1 MLSLWY
7 IIIMSNIARCQYID
21 KIQDYL
27 DKPQIIKVITGM
39 RRTGKSYFL
48 RQVIELIKSK
58 FTKSQIIYIDK
69 ESLDFELIQNYKDL
83 NQYIKTE
90 IDKKKKT
97 FLFID
102 EIQEIEGWEKA
113 IRSFY
118 NTEKID
124 IYITGSNSDLLSSEL
139 SSYLS
144 GRYIEFP
151 IYPLSFKEFLDF
163 RKDQKQDQK
172 QEFLNF
178 LRYGGLPGIH
188 LLELQDENS
197 FNYIQSVFNTIV
209 LKDVVK
215 KYEIRNVALLE
226 NIAIYAFKHLGSN
239 LSAKNIADFLKEKK
253 ISAGN
258 DTIQNYLYY
267 LCSAYIFDK
276 ARIYDIK
283 GKKIFEINDK
293 YFCNDHGLKHAL
305 LGYKEGDIAGLL
317 ENIVYLELKRRG
329 YKVYVGKLNNLEI
342 DFMAESGGKK
352 LYIQVCY
359 LLESKKTIERE
370 FKPLL
375 EIQDN
380 YPKYVVSM
388 DELFEADYE
397 GIGRKNIRDF
407 LLDN

>member
-1 MLSLWY
+1 MRNL
-7 IIIMSNIARCQYID
+7 ARNQYLN
-21 KIQDYL
+21 KIEDYL

-48 RQVIELIKSK
+48 RQVVELIKSK
-58 FTKSQIIYIDK
+58 YQNSQVLYVDK
-69 ESLDFELIQNYKDL
+69 ESLDFEEIQTYQDL
-83 NQYIKTE
+83 NKYIQGSIKT
-90 IDKKKKT
+90 KKKI

-102 EIQEIEGWEKA
+102 EIQEIKDWEKA

-118 NTEKID
+118 NQETID

-139 SSYLS
+139 SSFLS

-151 IYPLSFKEFLDF
+151 IYPLSFNEFLDF
-163 RKDQKQDQK
+163 RQEKKSDET

-178 LRYGGLPGIH
+178 LRYGGMPGIH

-197 FNYIQSVFNTIV
+197 FNYIQSVFNTIL

-226 NIAIYAFKHLGSN
+226 NIAIYAFNHLGSN
-239 LSAKNIADFLKEKK
+239 LSAKNIANFLKEKK

-305 LGYKEGDIAGLL
+305 LGYKEGDISGLL

-329 YKVYVGKLNNLEI
+329 YKVYVGKLANLEI
-342 DFMAESGGKK
+342 DFMAEKAGSK

-359 LLESKKTIERE
+359 LLESKQTIERE
-370 FKPLL
+370 FRPLL
-375 EIQDN
+375 TIQDN
-380 YPKYVVSM
+380 YPKYVLSM

-397 GIGRKNIRDF
+397 GIERKNIRDF
-407 LLDN
+407 LLYD